1 MKTIIGTVFLASIIM
16 LMIAGASTSFID
28 ANAKH
33 SKKTSSLS
41 MSELMRSAICVRY
54 YLSGSFKMSQC
65 AKV

>member
-16 LMIAGASTSFID
+16 LMIAGTSTSFID

-41 MSELMRSAICVRY
+41 MSALMRSAGNLC
-54 YLSGSFKMSQC
+54 
-65 AKV
+65 